1 MRATHLAAAV
11 LFGAALV
18 STIPLHAAAQEPHQP
33 PPSIQVTGEA
43 TVTVQPDQVQ
53 IEIGVVTQAE
63 KSEAAASR
71 NAQQLDKVL
80 ADLRGVV
87 GPEGKVQT
95 IGYSL
100 RPDYRYPG
108 QGGGEPTIS
117 GYTATNV
124 VRVTLNDLTR
134 VARAI
139 DAATGSGA
147 NRIQALRF
155 ELKDESPVLAQA
167 LREAASRARAKADA
181 LAAALNLQIVRVLS
195 VSESGGG
202 PVPVVPVRDVMFA
215 RAEAAAP
222 PTPIEPGTVEVRAT
236 VNLVVEVRGS

>member
-1 MRATHLAAAV
+1 MSARHLIGFVLWAATLLATA
-11 LFGAALV
+11 
-18 STIPLHAAAQEPHQP
+18 TPRAAAQTPQQP

-43 TVTVQPDQVQ
+43 VITVQPDQAE
-53 IEIGVVTQAE
+53 IEVGVVTQAE
-63 KSEAAASR
+63 KSEAAAAQ
-71 NAQQLDKVL
+71 NAQRLEKVL

-87 GPEGKVQT
+87 GPEGTVQT
-95 IGYSL
+95 VGYSL

-134 VARAI
+134 VARVI
-139 DAATGSGA
+139 DTATGLGA

-155 ELKDESPVLAQA
+155 ALKDEQAVRSRA
-167 LREAASRARAKADA
+167 LREAAARARRKADA

-195 VSESGGG
+195 VSEGGE
-202 PVPVVPVRDVMFA
+202 PPAPMRDVMFA
-215 RAEAAAP
+215 RAEAAP
-222 PTPIEPGTVEVRAT
+222 SPTPIEPGTVEVRAT

>member
-1 MRATHLAAAV
+1 MTATRSVRTVLWAAA
-11 LFGAALV
+11 LLATA
-18 STIPLHAAAQEPHQP
+18 SPKAAAQASPQQP

-43 TVTVQPDQVQ
+43 TVTVQPDQAQ

-63 KSEAAASR
+63 KSQAAAAQ
-71 NAQQLDKVL
+71 NAQRLEKVL
-80 ADLRGVV
+80 ADLRAAV

-95 IGYSL
+95 VGYSL

-108 QGGGEPTIS
+108 QGGGEPTIT

-124 VRVTLNDLTR
+124 VQVTLNDLSR

-139 DAATGSGA
+139 DAATASGA

-155 ELKDESPVLAQA
+155 ELKDEQTVHAQA

-181 LAAALNLQIVRVLS
+181 LASALNLQVVRVLS
-195 VSESGGG
+195 VSEAGG
-202 PVPVVPVRDVMFA
+202 PVVPMRDVMFA
-215 RAEAAAP
+215 RAESAAA
-222 PTPIEPGTVEVRAT
+222 TPIEPGTVEIRAT
-236 VNLVVEVRGS
+236 VNLIVEVKGS